1 VIDFEK
7 PEPKA
12 IGVLL
17 SETMGESRGSR
28 HFQIVQHNDGANR
41 RLVHREKKCVLAF
54 RRIRRAIDEDQS
66 RLLQTEKGFAL
77 RGDVEG
83 LNRTEPI
90 PTAGERHNFG
100 KIRRAPGDA
109 AFELLGAAQVIGGIF
124 DARRAGRSAA
134 ERMSGTAGA
143 KFKRG
148 ASGGKQ
154 RENFFQET
162 ATARRKDPGGNL
174 VRRSGVTIVF
184 LDETVEL
191 IFERRI

>member
-28 HFQIVQHNDGANR
+28 HFQIVEHNDGAHR
-41 RLVHREKKCVLAF
+41 RLVHREEKRVLAF

-66 RLLQTEKGFAL
+66 RLLQTKKGVAL
-77 RGDVEG
+77 RRDIEG
-83 LNRTEPI
+83 LNGPQPI
-90 PTAGERHNFG
+90 PASGKRHNFG

-109 AFELLGAAQVIGGIF
+109 AFELFGAAQVIGGIF
-124 DARRAGRSAA
+124 DARRASRSAA
-134 ERMSGTAGA
+134 KRMSGTAGA
-143 KFKRG
+143 EFKRG

-154 RENFFQET
+154 
-162 ATARRKDPGGNL
+162 
-174 VRRSGVTIVF
+174 
-184 LDETVEL
+184 
-191 IFERRI
+191 